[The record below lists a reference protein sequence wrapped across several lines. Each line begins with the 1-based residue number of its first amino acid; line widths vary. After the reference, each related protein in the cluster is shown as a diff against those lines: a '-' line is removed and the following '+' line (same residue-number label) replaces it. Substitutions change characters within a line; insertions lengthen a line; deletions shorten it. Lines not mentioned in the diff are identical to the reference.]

1 MLRDFKNKLLVTYI
15 YKNIENYIYIY
26 IKKLL
31 KLI

>member
-26 IKKLL
+26 IL
-31 KLI
+31 KNC